1 LKSLTT
7 PKRTVKHH
15 PSWPL
20 EFADAWFELA
30 GGLADI
36 EDLVE
41 KGYALYPKNK
51 TKDPRKVAADDFE
64 RSMAPTRELIPG
76 FNAP

>member
-1 LKSLTT
+1 M
-7 PKRTVKHH
+7 PKRTVKPR

-20 EFADAWFELA
+20 EFAGAWLELA

-36 EDLVE
+36 EDLVD
-41 KGYALYPKNK
+41 KGDALYPKNK

-64 RSMAPTRELIPG
+64 RAMAPRRELIPG